1 MCSREIL
8 KQWADVF
15 TSDVSPWG
23 SSTVTIDMVNQF
35 LIKRSSSF
43 RAQYLKD
50 KNLVPN
56 SPCLVAQDMWDA
68 FAEHLTDRT
77 SAQAF
82 LAVYPPVHE
91 VRAQSD
97 CHDPGTDSVPP
108 MDDGTNTF

>member
-23 SSTVTIDMVNQF
+23 SSIVTIDMVKQF
-35 LIKRSSSF
+35 LMKRISSF

-50 KNLVPN
+50 QNLVPN
-56 SPCLVAQDMWDA
+56 SPCLVPQDMWDA

-108 MDDGTNTF
+108 MDDGTNSF